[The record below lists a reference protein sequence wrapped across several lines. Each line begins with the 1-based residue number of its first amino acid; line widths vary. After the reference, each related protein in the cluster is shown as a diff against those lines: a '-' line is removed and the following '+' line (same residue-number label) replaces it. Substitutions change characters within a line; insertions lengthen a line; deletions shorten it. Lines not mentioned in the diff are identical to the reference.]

1 MKRLAAVLL
10 LVAASAHADA
20 PAAGQKL
27 TFQGAIDI
35 ALSKNFEVTGAKE
48 AVLASEAKTAGASE
62 KRWVGLNVNA
72 SANRWREPYALPF
85 GGMTF
90 TLHEDFT
97 TTTVVSLNQPLTGLA
112 YLTELVDASEHD
124 TNATRKDYDKTRL
137 DIAYKTA
144 DAYLRVLRAR
154 AAATVA
160 HQSVNDIASELERAT
175 QLRQAETYTDIDVLR
190 LKSSKAAADQTALRA
205 ESAVAS
211 ALSHLT
217 VQIGLPD
224 GAPIDLD
231 DDLPAQPPALAMTI
245 EQAQQRAI
253 SSRPDV
259 ASAQEHLA
267 AAKNMRTAAK
277 EKLLPDIRA
286 VAAWQHFTGVQPFQP
301 EDEEYVGLTAQWNV
315 WDWGSTYH
323 GITEANHQVSR
334 AELALQALPD
344 LVKAE
349 VRERWLDAKVKFDSL
364 AVAQVQQQ
372 TAEEAYR
379 LQKVKL
385 DNAAATTT
393 DVIDAETDVARARL
407 ALADARYDYYLA
419 LVGLARS
426 VGDLPN
432 PK

>member
-10 LVAASAHADA
+10 LVAASANADA
-20 PAAGQKL
+20 PTPGQKL

-35 ALSKNFEVTGAKE
+35 ALAKNFEVVGAKE
-48 AVLASEAKTAGASE
+48 QILSSEAKTSGAGA

-72 SANRWREPYALPF
+72 SANRWREPYSLPF

-112 YLTELVDASEHD
+112 YLTELVDASQHE
-124 TNATRKDYDKTRL
+124 TNATRDDYEKTRL
-137 DIAYKTA
+137 DVAYKTA
-144 DAYLRVLRAR
+144 DAYLRVLRTK

-160 HQSVNDIASELERAT
+160 HQSVNDIASELQQAT

-190 LKSSKAAADQTALRA
+190 LKSAKAAADQTALRA
-205 ESAVAS
+205 DAS
-211 ALSHLT
+211 IETAFAALIVEL
-217 VQIGLPD
+217 GLPD
-224 GAPIDLD
+224 GTALEVD
-231 DDLPAQPPALAMTI
+231 DDLPAQPPALAMTLQ
-245 EQAQQRAI
+245 QAQARAL
-253 SSRPDV
+253 STRPDLLG
-259 ASAQEHLA
+259 AREHLA
-267 AAKNMRTAAK
+267 AAKNARTAAG

-301 EDEEYVGLTAQWNV
+301 LDEEYVGLTAQWNV
-315 WDWGSTYH
+315 WDWGSTYRGYEQAKH
-323 GITEANHQVSR
+323 DVARAQVAVDS
-334 AELALQALPD
+334 LPET
-344 LVKAE
+344 LKAQ
-349 VRERWLDAKVKFDSL
+349 VRGRWLDAKVKYDSL
-364 AVAQVQQQ
+364 AVAQVQLQ

-385 DNAAATTT
+385 DNAAATST

-407 ALADARYDYYLA
+407 SAADARFDYYLA
-419 LVGLARS
+419 LVTLARS
-426 VGDLPN
+426 IGDLPN

>member
-1 MKRLAAVLL
+1 MNRLAAGLL

-20 PAAGQKL
+20 PAPGQKL
-27 TFQGAIDI
+27 TFEGAIDI
-35 ALSKNFEVTGAKE
+35 ALAKNFEVTGAKE
-48 AVLASEAKTAGASE
+48 LVLASEAKSSGQGA

-72 SANRWREPYALPF
+72 NANRWREPYALAF
-85 GGMTF
+85 GGMNF

-97 TTTVVSLNQPLTGLA
+97 TTTIVSLNQPLTGLA
-112 YLTELVDASEHD
+112 YLTELVDAGEHD

-137 DIAYKTA
+137 DVAYKTA

-154 AAATVA
+154 ASATVA
-160 HQSVNDIASELERAT
+160 HQSVNDIASELERAN

-190 LKSSKAAADQTALRA
+190 LKSAKAAADQTALRA
-205 ESAVAS
+205 DSAIAA

-231 DDLPAQPPALAMTI
+231 DDLPAQPPSLAMTMD
-245 EQAQQRAI
+245 QAQQRAL
-253 SSRPDV
+253 STRPDL
-259 ASAQEHLA
+259 ASAHEHVA
-267 AAKNMRTAAK
+267 AAKNLRTAAK

-286 VAAWQHFTGVQPFQP
+286 VAAWQHFSGVQPFQP

-323 GITEANHQVSR
+323 AIDEANHAVKR
-334 AELALQALPD
+334 GELGLQALPD
-344 LVKAE
+344 LIKAE

-364 AVAQVQQQ
+364 AVAVVQQQ

-407 ALADARYDYYLA
+407 SLADARYDYYLA
-419 LVGLARS
+419 LVALARS